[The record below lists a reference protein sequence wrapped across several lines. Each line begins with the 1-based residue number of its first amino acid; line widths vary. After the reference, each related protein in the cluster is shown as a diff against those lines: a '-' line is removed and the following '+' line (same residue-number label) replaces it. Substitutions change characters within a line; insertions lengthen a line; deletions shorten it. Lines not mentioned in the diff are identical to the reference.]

1 MSEITRQQFTKLNQT
16 PRSVR
21 SLEARI
27 GDLSSRI
34 ESESSQNTKHRVDES
49 SPVGVVPASVRE
61 CFHTVPLVTHRP
73 LRTN

>member
-49 SPVGVVPASVRE
+49 SPWG
-61 CFHTVPLVTHRP
+61 
-73 LRTN
+73 